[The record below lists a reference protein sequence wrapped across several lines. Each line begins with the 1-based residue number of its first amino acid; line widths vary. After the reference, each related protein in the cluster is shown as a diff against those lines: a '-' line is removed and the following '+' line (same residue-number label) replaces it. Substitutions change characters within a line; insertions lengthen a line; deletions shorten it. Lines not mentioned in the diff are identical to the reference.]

1 MDVQEVRKLDAY
13 LKKLFGNARIR
24 VVPRPKKE
32 DSAEVY
38 IGEEFIGVLFVDDED
53 DERSY
58 NFQMAILGTRPGI
71 VAPSR
76 LLLADAVAPPGGRS
90 WRRHC
95 ANRSASRA
103 ESAASRWRHRARA
116 R

>member
-1 MDVQEVRKLDAY
+1 MDVQEVRKLDSY

-38 IGEEFIGVLFVDDED
+38 VGDEFIGVLFVDDED

-58 NFQMAILGTRPGI
+58 NFQMAILG
-71 VAPSR
+71 
-76 LLLADAVAPPGGRS
+76 ADL
-90 WRRHC
+90 
-95 ANRSASRA
+95 
-103 ESAASRWRHRARA
+103 E
-116 R
+116 

>member
-13 LKKLFGNARIR
+13 LKKLFGNARMR

-38 IGEEFIGVLFVDDED
+38 IGDEFVGVLFVDDED

-58 NFQMAILGTRPGI
+58 NFQMAILGTY
-71 VAPSR
+71 
-76 LLLADAVAPPGGRS
+76 LED
-90 WRRHC
+90 
-95 ANRSASRA
+95 
-103 ESAASRWRHRARA
+103 
-116 R
+116 